1 MSAFALRL
9 EVFDGPLDLLLALV
23 RRGGLEISCVALAQ
37 VTDQFLSYLSRLEA
51 IDPGAI
57 AAFCEEASTLMVIKS
72 RALLPRPPQVEPDED
87 ADALALVER
96 LRAYRQ
102 FKQVASGLGRREQG
116 GLRAYARVAP
126 LPDLPPKLDPGDV
139 SAADLAAAFRAAL
152 AEADRQAAAEAPLG
166 PAVPAP
172 RLRLA
177 DRLVEI
183 RGMLGAR
190 GRVTFREVLLGGRT
204 TGGRADREYIIVSFL
219 AVLELLRRAVI
230 RAVQPDLFGEIVV
243 ELRPE
248 AAAVLAGGVAA
259 TDDQDEGL
267 FVDE

>member
-1 MSAFALRL
+1 MSAFAVRI

-57 AAFCEEASTLMVIKS
+57 ASFCEEASTLMVIKS

-87 ADALALVER
+87 ADALALIDR

-116 GLRAYARVAP
+116 GLRAYARTAP
-126 LPDLPPKLDPGDV
+126 LPDLPPKLDAGDV

-152 AEADRQAAAEAPLG
+152 AEADRQAGAEVTLG
-166 PAVPAP
+166 PPVPAP

-190 GRVTFREVLLGGRT
+190 GRVTFREVLL
-204 TGGRADREYIIVSFL
+204 GGRADREYIIVSFL

-248 AAAVLAGGVAA
+248 AAMALAGGAA
-259 TDDQDEGL
+259 EAESSDGEL

>member
-1 MSAFALRL
+1 M
-9 EVFDGPLDLLLALV
+9 EVFDGPLDLLLVLV

-51 IDPGAI
+51 IDPSAI

-72 RALLPRPPQVEPDED
+72 RTLLPRPPQVEPDED

-102 FKQVASGLGRREQG
+102 FKQVATGLGRREQG

-152 AEADRQAAAEAPLG
+152 AEADRQAAAEPPLG
-166 PAVPAP
+166 PPVPAP

-183 RGMLGAR
+183 RSMLGER

-204 TGGRADREYIIVSFL
+204 DREYIIVSFL

-230 RAVQPDLFGEIVV
+230 RAVQSDLFGEIVV

-248 AAAVLAGGVAA
+248 AAAALAGGVAG
-259 TDDQDEGL
+259 TEPQDEGL

>member
-1 MSAFALRL
+1 M
-9 EVFDGPLDLLLALV
+9 EVFEGPLDLLLALV

-102 FKQVASGLGRREQG
+102 FKQVATGLGRREQG

-152 AEADRQAAAEAPLG
+152 AEAARQAAAEAPLG
-166 PAVPAP
+166 PPVPAP

-183 RGMLGAR
+183 RNMLGAR

-204 TGGRADREYIIVSFL
+204 DREYIIVSFL

-248 AAAVLAGGVAA
+248 AAASLAGGVAG
-259 TDDQDEGL
+259 TDEQDEGL